1 MTLRAGH
8 ARPRDVAADV
18 GKKKIIKGRKEV
30 FSERLEGEQGL
41 GGDMENKQTRQ
52 QTARRG
58 GGVHKA
64 SFVSDLAAALAA
76 AIKKK
81 LREKRM
87 DGRWHGGG
95 VNGLA

>member
-1 MTLRAGH
+1 M
-8 ARPRDVAADV
+8 V
-18 GKKKIIKGRKEV
+18 GGGGEKIIKGRKEV

-58 GGVHKA
+58 GEGGHKA
-64 SFVSDLAAALAA
+64 SFVSVLAAALAA

-81 LREKRM
+81 KSLERRGWM
-87 DGRWHGGG
+87 DDGMEG
-95 VNGLA
+95 